1 MLTEC
6 LHTGA
11 AGFQL
16 DADWPE
22 EQTQEQWTPSVL
34 CQAPQKTVL
43 GTLEA
48 SHEPARVTREAFG
61 IAKFHNSHRGRLVT

>member
-22 EQTQEQWTPSVL
+22 EQTQEQWTRKSNLLTPPKAALPRGAVD
-34 CQAPQKTVL
+34 PQ
-43 GTLEA
+43 
-48 SHEPARVTREAFG
+48 F
-61 IAKFHNSHRGRLVT
+61 